1 MPWRS
6 RMMVSCSSSTGTMM
20 VAASI
25 IADLRNGLPRALL
38 DNHALAGELIRGSLQ
53 CQHGR
58 LEIGLVD
65 AQGEDGLALPE
76 PGGDANRLP
85 ERVAHARA
93 EPVCSGACGQRILP
107 ENLMRVDTDTQVER
121 VLPKLLLQQPVGG
134 ESRGLDGLLTH
145 LQLPLGDEL
154 ERDLIV
160 ALHVADVKA
169 YNLEVGGRADVGL
182 LPVLGGAGVWPLQM
196 PVRHELPQLD
206 HGSAESRVVFKSC

>member
-107 ENLMRVDTDTQVER
+107 ENLMRVDTATQVER
-121 VLPKLLLQQPVGG
+121 VLPKLL
-134 ESRGLDGLLTH
+134 